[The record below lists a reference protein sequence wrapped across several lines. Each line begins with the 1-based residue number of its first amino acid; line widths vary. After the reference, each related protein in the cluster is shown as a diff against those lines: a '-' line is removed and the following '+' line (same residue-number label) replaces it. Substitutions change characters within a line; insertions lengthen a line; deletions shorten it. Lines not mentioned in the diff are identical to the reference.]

1 MTILKHN
8 SYTPGI
14 LLTVTAVTVFS
25 IQTVVTKILVQTY
38 APEQIVMIR
47 FWAFAAF
54 SLFLVLR
61 QESLGKAFATKVP
74 MLQLSRGLIFAL
86 NTWAFSTAVKTVPL
100 PEFQSIFVLYPLAVT
115 ILAAGFLGERVGWF
129 RLGAVMLGFLGVLI
143 ILRPGGLP
151 IDKGVILAFVAMLT
165 YAIYLILTRR
175 ATQSDSTATCLLYPA
190 TIGMIASSIVG
201 FFYYEPMDA
210 MGWLLMIVVAVTMIF
225 AHGLTA
231 LALKLTPASVLQPFN
246 FLGLPYAIFFGYTVF
261 GQIIDP
267 ISLLGAS
274 LVVAAG
280 LIVWAREKRKKA
292 PVAALPDD

>member
-1 MTILKHN
+1 MSALQQI
-8 SYTPGI
+8 SYTRGI

-25 IQTVVTKILVQTY
+25 IQTTVTKVLVQTY

-54 SLFLVLR
+54 SLYLVLR
-61 QESLGKAFATKVP
+61 QEKLLRAFSTKVP
-74 MLQLSRGLIFAL
+74 VLQIARGLVFAL
-86 NTWAFSTAVKTVPL
+86 NTWSFSSAVKTVPL
-100 PEFQSIFVLYPLAVT
+100 PEFNSIFILYPLMVT
-115 ILAAGFLGERVGWF
+115 VLAALFLGERVGWF
-129 RLGAVMLGFLGVLI
+129 RLGAVLLGFCGVLI

-151 IDKGVILAFVAMLT
+151 IDRGVILAFVAMAT
-165 YAIYLILTRR
+165 YALYLILTRR

-190 TIGMIASSIVG
+190 TIGMVTSSAVG
-201 FFYYEPMDA
+201 FFYYEPMD
-210 MGWLLMIVVAVTMIF
+210 MLGWTLMALVAVTMIS

-261 GQIIDP
+261 GQFIDP
-267 ISLLGAS
+267 ISLVGAS

-280 LIVWAREKRKKA
+280 LIVWARELGKKKA
-292 PVAALPDD
+292 DQSA